1 MIFKL
6 KKKDFYMNIQNINS
20 TSPNFTALKLTPA
33 SHRYLN
39 TLETEELKFLHR
51 VGKEM
56 AAYKYWDLEIVGYG
70 PVIRNRK
77 SNMQVVDDFREGQKF
92 ATYGRLFDGNVN
104 KAEIMK
110 TIESKKTPLTKAV
123 EITKQLERQSKYG
136 PTGKENRPIPQ
147 TKPELIK
154 SLMNEYF
161 AW

>member
-1 MIFKL
+1 MI
-6 KKKDFYMNIQNINS
+6 INNVSPAS
-20 TSPNFTALKLTPA
+20 TSFTALKLSPA

-39 TLETEELKFLHR
+39 TLEVDELKFLYH

-56 AAYKYWDLEIVGYG
+56 TAYRYWDLEIVGYG
-70 PVIRNRK
+70 PVIRNKKR
-77 SNMQVVDDFREGQKF
+77 NMHVVDDFRDGQKF
-92 ATYGRLFDGNVN
+92 ATYGRLFNENVN

-136 PTGKENRPIPQ
+136 PTGKETRTIPQ

-154 SLMNEYF
+154 TLMNEYF